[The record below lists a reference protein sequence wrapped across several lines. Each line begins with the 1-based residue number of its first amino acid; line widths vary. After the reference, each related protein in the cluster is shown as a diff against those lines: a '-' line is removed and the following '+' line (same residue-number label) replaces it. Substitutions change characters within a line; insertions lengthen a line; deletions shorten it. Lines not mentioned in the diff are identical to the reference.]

1 MVLMGVGILVAL
13 TFLIMVGEVYYERDW
28 PRATW
33 KSFVI
38 ALGLL
43 AMCLLVFT

>member
-1 MVLMGVGILVAL
+1 MVLIGTGILVAI

-33 KSFVI
+33 KPFVI
-38 ALGLL
+38 SLGLF
-43 AMCLLVFT
+43 AMCLIVFT